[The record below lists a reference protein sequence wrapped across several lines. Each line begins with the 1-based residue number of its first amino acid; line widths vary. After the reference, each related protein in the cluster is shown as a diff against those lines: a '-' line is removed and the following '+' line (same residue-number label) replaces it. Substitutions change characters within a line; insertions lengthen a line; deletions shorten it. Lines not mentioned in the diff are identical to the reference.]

1 MAATSAQPRAGA
13 LSVPDRRPHKSRRQR
28 LAPLAWLGPSV
39 VLIVGVVIYPAGEL
53 IFLSLQKFNAAAED
67 QGFWGLNN
75 FRDLFAEP
83 ALLHVFSN
91 TVVWVAVIVACTVL
105 VSLALAQFLDKDFFG
120 RRIVRL
126 ALLVPWASSLVMTS
140 IVWNYIFNYY
150 YGYLNR
156 FLLDLHV
163 ISKPVAWTEDPSTV
177 LWSLI
182 AVGIIVSVPF
192 TTYVFLAGLQ
202 SIPGDVHEAAA
213 IDGAGRWQ
221 AYRRVT
227 LPLLRP
233 AITIAAILNIIY
245 VFNSF
250 PIIWVMTGNQ
260 PGSQADTTITFMYK
274 IAFHTNLDIG
284 EASALGIINV
294 LFILI
299 IVGIYLRFAGL
310 GQQANDV

>member
-1 MAATSAQPRAGA
+1 
-13 LSVPDRRPHKSRRQR
+13 
-28 LAPLAWLGPSV
+28 
-39 VLIVGVVIYPAGEL
+39 VGVVIYPAGEL

>member
-1 MAATSAQPRAGA
+1 
-13 LSVPDRRPHKSRRQR
+13 
-28 LAPLAWLGPSV
+28 

>member
-1 MAATSAQPRAGA
+1 MWSGLDT
-13 LSVPDRRPHKSRRQR
+13 
-28 LAPLAWLGPSV
+28 APM
-39 VLIVGVVIYPAGEL
+39 
-53 IFLSLQKFNAAAED
+53 
-67 QGFWGLNN
+67 
-75 FRDLFAEP
+75 
-83 ALLHVFSN
+83 
-91 TVVWVAVIVACTVL
+91 VAVIVACTVL